1 MINDLL
7 ALKNPMYRLALRIT
21 LNSQEAEDIVQDVII
36 KIWKSPP
43 QSPLQVEDGGVT
55 NLKAYALKAVR
66 NLALDRQR
74 LKVNQTENIDGMDF
88 SSGSSIEHT
97 LEQQE
102 RIDLIRK
109 AMEQLPEKQRS
120 VMQLRDFEGY
130 SYKEIA
136 DIMEI
141 SEEQVKV
148 NLFRARQS
156 IRQCIIHNS

>member
-43 QSPLQVEDGGVT
+43 QSPPQGEDGGVT
-55 NLKAYALKAVR
+55 NLKAYALKTVR

-109 AMEQLPEKQRS
+109 AMDQLPEKQRS

-156 IRQCIIHNS
+156 IRQCIIHNA

>member
-43 QSPLQVEDGGVT
+43 QSPPQGEDGGVT

-109 AMEQLPEKQRS
+109 AMDQLPEKQRS

-156 IRQCIIHNS
+156 IRQCIIHNA

>member
-36 KIWKSPP
+36 KIWRKMES
-43 QSPLQVEDGGVT
+43 EEWKAD
-55 NLKAYALKAVR
+55 NLSSYALRMVR

-109 AMEQLPEKQRS
+109 AMDQLPEKQRS

-156 IRQCIIHNS
+156 IRQCIIHNA

>member
-43 QSPLQVEDGGVT
+43 QSPPQGEDGGVT

-109 AMEQLPEKQRS
+109 AMDQLPEKQRS
-120 VMQLRDFEGY
+120 IMQLRDFEGY

-156 IRQCIIHNS
+156 IRQCIIHNA

>member
-43 QSPLQVEDGGVT
+43 QSPPQGEDGGVT

-109 AMEQLPEKQRS
+109 AMDQLPEKQRS

-156 IRQCIIHNS
+156 IRQCIIHN